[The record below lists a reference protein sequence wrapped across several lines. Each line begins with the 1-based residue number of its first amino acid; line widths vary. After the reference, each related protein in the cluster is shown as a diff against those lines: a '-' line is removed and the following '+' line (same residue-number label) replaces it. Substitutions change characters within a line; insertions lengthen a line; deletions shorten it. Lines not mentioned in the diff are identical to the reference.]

1 MDHKQSLLVENPGP
15 EITSPVY
22 ITFLLPCGMIYQP
35 GSVSGAQEETIT
47 DLQNPVFSLAGLP
60 AGASLTIRIGVT
72 VTCEALTCLNQGYQ
86 YKTTASL
93 DVDGVV
99 KMFPSD
105 PYNVET
111 PRLVITKV
119 NKSYIEATQGQIL
132 TRTLTIRNTR
142 LGRLSEFLFT
152 DEIPKQLQI
161 SSNDGV
167 DAGSTT
173 LQLRRIF
180 DAVEFK

>member
-1 MDHKQSLLVENPGP
+1 MEYRAVLRPLVGIWIILLFGVNVIMGQSIVFLPQEGDRTVCMDHKQSLLVENPGP

-86 YKTTASL
+86 YKTTARWLWMESILRPISL
-93 DVDGVV
+93 V
-99 KMFPSD
+99 
-105 PYNVET
+105 
-111 PRLVITKV
+111 L
-119 NKSYIEATQGQIL
+119 
-132 TRTLTIRNTR
+132 
-142 LGRLSEFLFT
+142 
-152 DEIPKQLQI
+152 
-161 SSNDGV
+161 
-167 DAGSTT
+167 
-173 LQLRRIF
+173 
-180 DAVEFK
+180 